1 MFGRTVVLFGSTEA
15 AKGRKM
21 LQDLSQE
28 GHVGPAEIEA
38 LRSRLKEVEEMMTAA
53 NDRGAR
59 EKRFQG

>member
-1 MFGRTVVLFGSTEA
+1 
-15 AKGRKM
+15 M

-59 EKRFQG
+59 EQAISRLKSCCGKWKAS